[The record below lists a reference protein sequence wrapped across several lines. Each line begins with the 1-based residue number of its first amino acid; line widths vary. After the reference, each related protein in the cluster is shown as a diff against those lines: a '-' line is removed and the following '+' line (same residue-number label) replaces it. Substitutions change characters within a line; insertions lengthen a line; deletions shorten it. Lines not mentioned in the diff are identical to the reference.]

1 MGRVSLDGLA
11 VFVAI
16 ARAGSVTGAADEI
29 GSTQSTVSSQLAGL
43 ERELGYRLF
52 ERTPRGVLLTARG
65 RDLLARVE
73 PALDTAIAALPGAG
87 AAVQRRVIFFGGPA
101 EFLSAVALPGLAV
114 QEADASTPAQP
125 EAQAPELRVEF
136 GEAEDLL
143 DRLGEGALDLVVS
156 TVQPRRRGISFQ
168 PLYDEEFVL
177 VMSPAMAVRFR
188 DDPDAVPVLSYSE
201 ELPIIRR
208 YWRSV
213 FDRPPTRLRTAAIVP
228 DLRVLATLAER
239 GIGMTVLPRY
249 LAESGLAAGRLIDPV
264 APEISPLNTIYLARR
279 GQRRGAAPDLDR
291 FVTRL
296 RRAVAAGP
304 GVTARSAS

>member
-11 VFVAI
+11 VFAAI
-16 ARAGSVTGAADEI
+16 ARAGSVTGAADEV

-43 ERELGYRLF
+43 ERELGCRLF
-52 ERTPRGVLLTARG
+52 ERTPRGVRLTARG
-65 RDLLARVE
+65 RDLLARIE
-73 PALDTAIAALPGAG
+73 PALDTAIAALPEAGAG
-87 AAVQRRVIFFGGPA
+87 VQRRVIFLGGPA
-101 EFLSAVALPGLAV
+101 EFLSAVVLPGLAV
-114 QEADASTPAQP
+114 QEADASTPAP

-143 DRLGEGALDLVVS
+143 DQLGEGALDIVVS

-228 DLRVLATLAER
+228 DLRMLSTLAER
-239 GIGMTVLPRY
+239 GTGMTVLPRY

-264 APEISPLNTIYLARR
+264 EPEISPLNTIYLARR

-296 RRAVAAGP
+296 RRAVAADSS
-304 GVTARSAS
+304 VTARSAS